1 MSVENLEQFKRD
13 IDSLEEKLEA
23 TAPEKPW
30 KKIKDIRSGVKS
42 LIM

>member
-1 MSVENLEQFKRD
+1 MTEENLEQFRRE

-42 LIM
+42 LIV